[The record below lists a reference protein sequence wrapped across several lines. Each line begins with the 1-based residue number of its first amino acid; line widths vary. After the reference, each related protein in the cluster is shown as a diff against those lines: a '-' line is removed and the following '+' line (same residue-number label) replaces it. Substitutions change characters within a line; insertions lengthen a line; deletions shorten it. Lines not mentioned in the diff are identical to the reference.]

1 MRIVV
6 LYNLPDLN
14 SARSDVEMAAELEV
28 LETVEG
34 VKKSLESIGHEAIPL
49 KCSMEILQNL
59 HHFDAVFNLAEGFQN
74 DLRAE
79 PYVAGALELQGLP
92 YTGSPPPAL
101 ELCRNKYLSKMVLER
116 VGIKTP
122 RFQLFKHGVDSL
134 SLDFPVIV
142 KPALED
148 ASIGIT
154 YRSLATDQA
163 ELKENVCRVLKN
175 YRQPALVE
183 EYIDGREM
191 NAALIGEGE
200 SAEVLPISEIVFDLP
215 PDMPR
220 ILGFEAKWLEDS
232 PFYQNSVPLC
242 PAPLSPSQED
252 EINELTKEACSALGV
267 ENYARVDFRVRDEE
281 AFVIEVNPN
290 PCINP
295 IGSGFARAATAAGM
309 SYAQL
314 VQKILDL
321 ALLRRG
327 WKIEDA
333 KAVKAGEVFVMG
345 DLTFKRAKA
354 SDVPL
359 LFKWFRDSKLTKY
372 MEPFSSTSEDQLL
385 LKILDSKDEDF
396 VVCKGYVPIGFASL
410 YNNNGCC
417 GEISYLIGE
426 ADYRGKGWGKTMAK
440 AMVSYGLEGK
450 KLKSLFATCTMEN
463 LPSIK
468 TLKGTG
474 FKEIGRRR
482 SYFPLEHQCLDEILF
497 DINAKDLPTSQ
508 SEK

>member
-14 SARSDVEMAAELEV
+14 SARSDLEMAAELEV
-28 LETVEG
+28 LETVGG

-49 KCSMEILQNL
+49 KCCMETLWNL

-74 DLRAE
+74 DIRAE

-101 ELCRNKYLSKMVLER
+101 ELCRNKYLSKLVLER
-116 VGIKTP
+116 EGIKTP
-122 RFQLFKHGVDSL
+122 SFQLFKQVGDSL
-134 SLDFPVIV
+134 ILDFPVIV

-154 YRSLATDQA
+154 CRSLATDLV
-163 ELKENVCRVLKN
+163 ELNENICKILKT

-191 NAALIGEGE
+191 NAALIGEGK
-200 SAEVLPISEIVFDLP
+200 SVEVLPISEIVFDLP
-215 PDMPR
+215 EVLPR

-232 PFYQNSVPLC
+232 PLYQNTRPLC
-242 PAPLSPSQED
+242 PAPLSPQLEY
-252 EINELTKEACSALGV
+252 EINELTRKACSALGV
-267 ENYARVDFRVRDEE
+267 QNYARVDFRVRDEE

-295 IGSGFARAATAAGM
+295 IGSGFARAAEAAGM
-309 SYAQL
+309 SYSQL
-314 VQKILDL
+314 VQKILNL
-321 ALLRRG
+321 SLSRQG
-327 WKIEDA
+327 WNHEETKI
-333 KAVKAGEVFVMG
+333 VKAKEAFVLNS
-345 DLTFKRAKA
+345 LTFKRAKA

-359 LFKWFRDSKLTKY
+359 LFRWFQDAKLTKY
-372 MEPFSSTSEDQLL
+372 MEPTSSTSEDQLL

-396 VVCKGYVPIGFASL
+396 VVCKDNLPIGFASL
-410 YNNNGCC
+410 YNKNGCC
-417 GEISYLIGE
+417 GEISYLIGNS
-426 ADYRGKGWGKTMAK
+426 DYRGKGLGKKMAK
-440 AMVSYGLEGK
+440 ALVTYGLEKK
-450 KLKSLFATCTMEN
+450 KLRSIFASCTVEN

-468 TLKGTG
+468 TLKETG
-474 FKEIGRRR
+474 FKEIGIRR
-482 SYFPLEHQCLDEILF
+482 SYFPLERRCLDEILF